1 LIRAFTEKLN
11 NEIEGHRKYLAS
23 IEVCSNRALERQ
35 EYQQLM
41 SEIHA
46 LQRKELFKM
55 KNEKTFTDEAIRKAE
70 NLLDIN
76 DVKITESVL

>member
-1 LIRAFTEKLN
+1 
-11 NEIEGHRKYLAS
+11 
-23 IEVCSNRALERQ
+23 
-35 EYQQLM
+35 
-41 SEIHA
+41 
-46 LQRKELFKM
+46 M